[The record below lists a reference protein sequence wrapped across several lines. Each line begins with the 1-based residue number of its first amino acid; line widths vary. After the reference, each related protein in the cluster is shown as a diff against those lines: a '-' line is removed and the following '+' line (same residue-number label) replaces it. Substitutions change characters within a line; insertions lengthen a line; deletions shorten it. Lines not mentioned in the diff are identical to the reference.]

1 MGNQIS
7 GVVESFAHDSIY
19 KPPTVN
25 YLRSMCKFVR
35 TKPGDYIA
43 MRLYSPDA
51 DVEKRFRAC
60 EIVASPYDLLLLSH
74 GNGTDIGLMHRWCD
88 HMRTALQIDVLVY
101 DYPEY
106 GHSSGGKA
114 SESRLQATIEA
125 VFESCMED
133 AWDPQRTF
141 LVGHSL
147 GSVPTVYLASL
158 PTCDAVGVILLAPLA
173 SGSRVFLQNS
183 RVCREYMPTWMHK
196 QLDKVLFDNT
206 DRVAALRCP
215 VAIVHGTLDVI
226 VPVEHTECLK
236 KTIPQR
242 CRYPTLFLKTGHNE
256 LVDAGG
262 RDLIVI
268 TEYVRKFR
276 SSCLAAGVGCLP
288 PQVDLLS

>member
-7 GVVESFAHDSIY
+7 GVIERLAHDSIY
-19 KPPTVN
+19 KPPAVN

-43 MRLYSPDA
+43 MRLYSPDTE
-51 DVEKRFRAC
+51 VEKRFKAC
-60 EIVASPYDLLLLSH
+60 ELVASPYDLLLFSH

-88 HMRTALQIDVLVY
+88 HLRTALQIDVLVY

-114 SESRLQATIEA
+114 SESSMHATIEA
-125 VFESCMED
+125 VFDSCMED

-141 LVGHSL
+141 LMGHSL

-158 PTCDAVGVILLAPLA
+158 PKYDVRGVILLAPLA
-173 SGSRVFLQNS
+173 SGSRVFLQN
-183 RVCREYMPTWMHK
+183 RYVPDWMLS
-196 QLDKVLFDNT
+196 QLDKVLFDNAHRIT
-206 DRVAALRCP
+206 ELRCP
-215 VAIVHGTLDVI
+215 VAIVHGTCDVV
-226 VPVEHTECLK
+226 VPVAHTECLK
-236 KTIPQR
+236 IMIPER

-256 LVDAGG
+256 LVDAGS

-268 TEYVRKFR
+268 TEYIRKFR
-276 SSCLAAGVGCLP
+276 GKCRAQA
-288 PQVDLLS
+288 VDLLS